1 MYVLKMNF
9 KNYIHLIQFI
19 LETKVILKKIPHKI
33 VQYFTQCTNILKR
46 LLVCVVVIMLIFGNL
61 KDSLMKILQL
71 LLHPIIILTPSYFGT
86 KTRVE
91 LNWSCLK
98 QDKIIYNH
106 RKIVNICIVYEINKH
121 FNISCYP
128 VLQSCLFGAV
138 SLT

>member
-33 VQYFTQCTNILKR
+33 VQYFTQCTNILKG

-91 LNWSCLK
+91 LNWSCMFLSCHVRIWEWIHTLQLPECQGTPCSKQARNLK
-98 QDKIIYNH
+98 FKW
-106 RKIVNICIVYEINKH
+106 
-121 FNISCYP
+121 
-128 VLQSCLFGAV
+128 L
-138 SLT
+138 

>member
-1 MYVLKMNF
+1 MNF

-91 LNWSCLK
+91 LNWSCMFLSCHVRIWEWIHTLQLPECQGTPCSKQAQNLK
-98 QDKIIYNH
+98 VKW
-106 RKIVNICIVYEINKH
+106 
-121 FNISCYP
+121 
-128 VLQSCLFGAV
+128 LQLNSNPEPL
-138 SLT
+138 SS

>member
-1 MYVLKMNF
+1 M
-9 KNYIHLIQFI
+9 IQFI
-19 LETKVILKKIPHKI
+19 LETKVILKKIPPKI
-33 VQYFTQCTNILKR
+33 VPYFTQCTNILKG
-46 LLVCVVVIMLIFGNL
+46 LLMRVVVIILIFGNL

-91 LNWSCLK
+91 LNGSCLK
-98 QDKIIYNH
+98 QDKIVYNH

-121 FNISCYP
+121 FDIGCYP
-128 VLQSCLFGAV
+128 ILQSCLFGAV